1 VKSVFVE
8 LPPFERYRSG
18 YLDDD
23 AFLALQNLLLMA
35 TLSKVGMAGLR
46 LGYAVAAPEWI
57 AELDKL
63 RPPYNVNSLTQAAV
77 LLTLPSLGVTAIK
90 HELCISIQTN
100 SIFSSTGVLRRVRSF
115 GSARTTTVQPFFSS
129 AN

>member
-1 VKSVFVE
+1 MLDEAYAGFAATSL
-8 LPPFERYRSG
+8 LPRVSEHP
-18 YLDDD
+18 
-23 AFLALQNLLLMA
+23 NLLLMA

-77 LLTLPSLGVTAIK
+77 IALLADPDWIGEQSAAIAA
-90 HELCISIQTN
+90 ERRRLAASRAR
-100 SIFSSTGVLRRVRSF
+100 VLLSRSVVERS
-115 GSARTTTVQPFFSS
+115 GSWTRQRSG
-129 AN
+129 